1 MNPILKV
8 LAALLVHNSDSSACP
23 LGSFHAPSLDLLS
36 NGRLGRIGMAEKK
49 INGLGRCCGLLFQVW
64 P

>member
-8 LAALLVHNSDSSACP
+8 LADLLVHNTDSRGCP
-23 LGSFHAPSLDLLS
+23 LGSSHAPSLYLLS
-36 NGRLGRIGMAEKK
+36 NVRLGRIGTAEKK
-49 INGLGRCCGLLFQVW
+49 INGLGRCCGLLFQGW